1 MDENLEAAAK
11 GIFDRAKSI
20 IMAPKDEWPKIE
32 AEAKPQSS
40 ILTGYVIPL
49 VAIGPIASLIGG
61 QLFGYGAFGVTYR
74 PPLVGS
80 IVTAI
85 VTFAIGIAMVYLL
98 AWIVDWLAPKF
109 GGQSNKA
116 NAFKLVAYGGTAAW
130 AVGIFSLIP
139 MLGLFGILGLYS
151 LYLYYTGAAPLMK
164 VPEDKSVGY
173 IAVVIVCAILASL
186 LIAPITMAI
195 TGAAG
200 FGAMSGAG
208 NIQIG
213 SNSSPGG
220 TVNLPGGA
228 GSIDLGKLEQ
238 MGKQAEQ
245 AAQGNTAP
253 VDLAKLQALLPTA
266 IGAYQRTATE
276 SAGMGNIGGNAEGTY
291 TAGDN
296 SFKLSITDMSALGA
310 LAGIGAAM
318 GVTQNREDAD
328 SYEKTGTVGGR
339 MQSESWNKTD
349 NRGKFGVVV
358 ANRFMVE
365 ADGKA
370 ASIDELKAAVASID
384 QDDLTSLAR

>member
-11 GIFDRAKSI
+11 GIFDRAKSL
-20 IMAPKDEWPKIE
+20 IMSPKDEWPKIG
-32 AEAKPQSS
+32 AETKPQSS

-49 VAIGPIASLIGG
+49 VAIGPIASLIGS

-130 AVGIFSLIP
+130 VVGIFSLVP

-151 LYLYYTGAAPLMK
+151 LYLYYTGAAPLMN

-208 NIQIG
+208 NISIG

-228 GSIDLGKLEQ
+228 GSFDLGKLEQ

-245 AAQGNTAP
+245 AAQGNATP

-266 IGAYQRTATE
+266 VGAYQRTATE

-318 GVTQNREDAD
+318 GVTQNREDAN

-349 NRGKFGVVV
+349 GRGKFGVVV

-370 ASIDELKAAVASID
+370 GSIDELKAAVASID
-384 QDDLTSLAR
+384 QDDLVGLAR